1 MGTNRFEFK
10 DFHVLEFTLV
20 NRNPYLSRGV
30 NVEITRKFRKKGSD
44 FLCKISASIFDEK
57 EQDIPD
63 NEKDFYIKYVVDATV
78 SCDNAEAQIDDVG
91 NTIMEELYPHI
102 RAGISSVMGIAGLE
116 PLMLPFHLPQ

>member
-1 MGTNRFEFK
+1 MGTNNFEFK

-20 NRNPYLSRGV
+20 NRNAHLSREV

-44 FLCKISASIFDEK
+44 FLCTISASIFDEEEK
-57 EQDIPD
+57 DTPD
-63 NEKDFYIKYVVDATV
+63 NEKDFYINYVVGATV

-91 NTIMEELYPHI
+91 DIIMEELYPHI

-116 PLMLPFHLPQ
+116 PLMLPFHIPQ